1 MKTVRM
7 NRRTLVQAGAL
18 ATGAALVTGRWASAQ
33 SDSAATPGMVPASPT
48 GETMVLYSGQHEALA
63 NALGEAF
70 TAATGIGV
78 TVRSGEDADL
88 VNQIIEEG
96 DDTNADA
103 ILTEEPGPAAAL
115 DAQGLLAAVSPD
127 SLAKVD
133 SRFVP
138 SSGNWLPY
146 AARSRVMFFN
156 PNLIA
161 EADLPASVMDLVD
174 DQWKGTFAY
183 APSGAFTNTTVYLVN
198 TIGED
203 ATLAWLE
210 GIQKNGENLVKNG
223 AVRDGVEAGQVPFG
237 LSNHY
242 YWYILAREKGGAEN
256 LQSRV
261 HWVKG
266 QDPGGLIFASAV
278 GIPAAA
284 KQPELAARFVDWM
297 ADPAGGQ
304 VLIASNT
311 PQYPLAPGVE
321 SSYDLPPL
329 SELDPPVFEQGSLN
343 DPSKAAALIIEAGII

>member
-1 MKTVRM
+1 MNTFRM
-7 NRRTLVQAGAL
+7 NRRRFVQASAAAAGSAL
-18 ATGAALVTGRWASAQ
+18 LPGGWALAQ
-33 SDSAATPGMVPASPT
+33 SDAVASPT

-63 NALGEAF
+63 LALGEAF

-115 DAQGLLAAVSPD
+115 DAQGLLAPVAPEA
-127 SLAKVD
+127 LAMVD
-133 SRFVP
+133 SRFAP

-174 DQWKGTFAY
+174 EQWRGKFAY
-183 APSGAFTNTTVYLVN
+183 APSGAFTSTTVYLVN

-203 ATLAWLE
+203 ETLAWLK
-210 GIQKNGENLVKNG
+210 GIQQNGENLVKNG
-223 AVRDGVEAGQVPFG
+223 AVRDGVEAGQVSFG

-284 KQPELAARFVDWM
+284 KQPELAASFVAWM

-304 VLIASNT
+304 AIIASNT

-329 SELDPPVFEQGSLN
+329 SELDPPVFDQGSLN
-343 DPSKAAALIIEAGII
+343 DPSKAAELIIEAGII

>member
-1 MKTVRM
+1 MRDIRM
-7 NRRTLVQAGAL
+7 NRRRFVQASAL
-18 ATGAALVTGRWASAQ
+18 TTGSALVTSRWTSAQ
-33 SDSAATPGMVPASPT
+33 SNAVASPT
-48 GETMVLYSGQHEALA
+48 GETMTLYSGQHEALA

-103 ILTEEPGPAAAL
+103 LLTEEPGPAASL
-115 DAQGLLAAVSPD
+115 DAKGLLAPVDPA
-127 SLAKVD
+127 SLAKVNANY
-133 SRFVP
+133 VP

-146 AARSRVMFFN
+146 AARSRVIYFN
-156 PNLIA
+156 PNLIEETA
-161 EADLPASVMDLVD
+161 LPASILDLVND
-174 DQWKGTFAY
+174 EWKGTFAY

-198 TIGED
+198 TLGED
-203 ATLAWLE
+203 KTLEWLK
-210 GIQKNGENLVKNG
+210 GIKANGENLVKNG
-223 AVRDGVEAGQVPFG
+223 AVRDGVEAGQIPFG

-242 YWYILAREKGGAEN
+242 YWYILAKEKGGADK

-278 GIPAAA
+278 GIPTAS

-297 ADPAGGQ
+297 GDPTGGQ
-304 VLIASNT
+304 AIIASNT

-321 SSYDLPPL
+321 SSYDLPPM
-329 SELDPPVFEQGSLN
+329 SELDPPVFDQGSLN
-343 DPSKAAALIIEAGII
+343 DPSKASELIIEAGII